1 MTASRWQSLHYIWT
15 VQIVQIQKN
24 TVFCVSP
31 LSTDTDTAI
40 CQVSTDVKCNMQLQ
54 TVNHMHIP
62 PRKWMFRSHWGECAQ
77 SSCDSDHKG
86 AIMITETACRRNLQ
100 NFEVEASSRT
110 RERVVSLYTW
120 MPPTRAAFSVQPK
133 TTLTARRVM
142 AGCPWEFEWPQEPR
156 VRSWQ
161 KQGDD
166 LGCSDLLA
174 GLGRNDGW
182 KDV

>member
-1 MTASRWQSLHYIWT
+1 M
-15 VQIVQIQKN
+15 QIVQIQKN

-40 CQVSTDVKCNMQLQ
+40 CQVPTDVKCSMQLQ

-62 PRKWMFRSHWGECAQ
+62 LGNGCSGLTEENVHN
-77 SSCDSDHKG
+77 HH
-86 AIMITETACRRNLQ
+86 MIVTTMG
-100 NFEVEASSRT
+100 SSR
-110 RERVVSLYTW
+110 SLRQLVGEICKTLRW
-120 MPPTRAAFSVQPK
+120 KLPAELGKGLSPFKHGCSPTHAAFSVQPK

-161 KQGDD
+161 KQEDD
-166 LGCSDLLA
+166 LGCSDLLE
-174 GLGRNDGW
+174 GLGRNDRW